1 MTTIVWFRDDL
12 RLADNP
18 ALAWAAERGDVI
30 ALYIYDDATEGLR
43 ALGGAQ
49 RWWLRQSLDALDRS
63 LRGLGGKLLIKKGQ
77 PLDVL
82 DRVIAENGVSAVCW
96 NRLYSQP
103 AITRDT
109 AIKQSLKQR
118 QLAVQ
123 TFNANLIHEPL
134 EVKNLSGGNFKV
146 FTPFWK
152 NISAAP
158 VHHPTP
164 VPNLNFKPTSDAS
177 SAADLPLSPAPVDW
191 SQGWDNLHRPGEEG
205 AIQQLQSRL
214 DAIFDRYGEDR
225 NFPGIEGTSRLSPH
239 LRFGEIS
246 PRQVWHTTLAALEST
261 GASET
266 SRANA
271 WAFLREIGWR
281 EFSQYLLFHFPTLGR
296 ENWKPEFDGFPWGN
310 NPDFIKAWERAE
322 TGYPI
327 VDAGLRELWHTGWM
341 HNRVRMIVAS
351 FLIKHLIVDWRIGEA
366 WFWDTLVDACPA
378 SNTASWQWVAGS
390 GADASPYF
398 RIFNPITQSEK
409 FDPKGTYVRRWV
421 PELKRLDDRQI
432 HQPWTAPDLVL
443 RAAGVV
449 LGKTYPHPIV
459 DHGAARQAALAAY
472 DTIKKKAA

>member
-82 DRVIAENGVSAVCW
+82 DSVIAENGVSAVCW

-164 VPNLNFKPTSDAS
+164 VPHLNFKPTSNAS

-205 AIQQLQSRL
+205 AFQR
-214 DAIFDRYGEDR
+214 
-225 NFPGIEGTSRLSPH
+225 
-239 LRFGEIS
+239 
-246 PRQVWHTTLAALEST
+246 
-261 GASET
+261 
-266 SRANA
+266 
-271 WAFLREIGWR
+271 
-281 EFSQYLLFHFPTLGR
+281 
-296 ENWKPEFDGFPWGN
+296 
-310 NPDFIKAWERAE
+310 
-322 TGYPI
+322 
-327 VDAGLRELWHTGWM
+327 
-341 HNRVRMIVAS
+341 
-351 FLIKHLIVDWRIGEA
+351 
-366 WFWDTLVDACPA
+366 C
-378 SNTASWQWVAGS
+378 
-390 GADASPYF
+390 
-398 RIFNPITQSEK
+398 
-409 FDPKGTYVRRWV
+409 
-421 PELKRLDDRQI
+421 
-432 HQPWTAPDLVL
+432 
-443 RAAGVV
+443 
-449 LGKTYPHPIV
+449 
-459 DHGAARQAALAAY
+459 
-472 DTIKKKAA
+472 

>member
-164 VPNLNFKPTSDAS
+164 VPNLNFKPTSDALTPQTCPSHQLPSTGHKGGTTCIDLGKKVRS
-177 SAADLPLSPAPVDW
+177 SSCNPDWTQFSTAMERIVIFRALKAPV
-191 SQGWDNLHRPGEEG
+191 G
-205 AIQQLQSRL
+205 
-214 DAIFDRYGEDR
+214 
-225 NFPGIEGTSRLSPH
+225 
-239 LRFGEIS
+239 
-246 PRQVWHTTLAALEST
+246 
-261 GASET
+261 
-266 SRANA
+266 
-271 WAFLREIGWR
+271 
-281 EFSQYLLFHFPTLGR
+281 
-296 ENWKPEFDGFPWGN
+296 
-310 NPDFIKAWERAE
+310 
-322 TGYPI
+322 
-327 VDAGLRELWHTGWM
+327 
-341 HNRVRMIVAS
+341 
-351 FLIKHLIVDWRIGEA
+351 
-366 WFWDTLVDACPA
+366 
-378 SNTASWQWVAGS
+378 
-390 GADASPYF
+390 
-398 RIFNPITQSEK
+398 
-409 FDPKGTYVRRWV
+409 
-421 PELKRLDDRQI
+421 
-432 HQPWTAPDLVL
+432 
-443 RAAGVV
+443 
-449 LGKTYPHPIV
+449 
-459 DHGAARQAALAAY
+459 
-472 DTIKKKAA
+472 